1 MPIMTE
7 EIKIM
12 KYLKIEDNKGFFL
25 KTKEDSTTEWIE
37 IDRIAKDDLLFLLT
51 QATSDT
57 FEMDAYSED
66 IMANKAHQIIYK
78 NIHEKFLSL
87 ESLKS
92 KFKDESESLYKEAL
106 DKYTVVK
113 ETE

>member
-1 MPIMTE
+1 MRITKD

-12 KYLKIEDNKGFFL
+12 KYLKIEDNKGYFL
-25 KTKEDSTTEWIE
+25 KTKEDSTTEWLE
-37 IDRIAKDDLLFLLT
+37 IDKIAKDDLLFLLN

-57 FEMDAYSED
+57 FEMDVYSEET
-66 IMANKAHQIIYK
+66 MANKAHQIIYK

-106 DKYTVVK
+106 DKYTVDK
-113 ETE
+113 DIQ